1 MTELEEKLL
10 RCLIDVTRHAD
21 EDCPQHHRTTHL
33 NDAISDAHELIAE
46 MWAISDKQ
54 HKESGND

>member
-10 RCLIDVTRHAD
+10 RCLIDITRHAD
-21 EDCPQHHRTTHL
+21 EDCPQHHRTTHF
-33 NDAISDAHELIAE
+33 NDAMSDAHELIAE

-54 HKESGND
+54 HKEY